1 MLKKKYQQIKLIIY
15 DFDGVMTNNKFI
27 LDSNGEESV
36 ILNRGDGLGISL
48 FKKIGIKQ
56 IILSTEKNKIVKI
69 RAQKVGIQCFYGI
82 ENKKSF
88 LINFIKINK
97 LKFNEICYIGND
109 LNDLEAMLL
118 CKFAFCPLDAVK
130 KIKIIS
136 NKTLTSKGGEGV
148 VRELFDYLTK

>member
-148 VRELFDYLTK
+148 VIELFDYLTK

>member
-82 ENKKSF
+82 ENKKNF